1 MTRRKRP
8 PLTQK
13 REQYVDQRARGVLV
27 GKPLHYPAGVEDRY
41 RSELDRLI
49 RIMTRAY
56 EREMNALW
64 KELPPIAMDASLASQ
79 SRIALNKLKSQFAKL
94 FRDAAPSITE
104 RMLGGVDKA
113 SASSLK
119 ASLKELSGG
128 VTLKTDTMPAA
139 LAESMTAA
147 TAENVSLIKSV
158 AAQYHE
164 RIEGA
169 VMRSIQQGGEGRK
182 TIMEELENIGG
193 MSVRRAQIIARD
205 QTAKATTASNSVR
218 AQELGIKKFRW
229 LHSGG
234 SAEPRK
240 SHVQA
245 SGKIFEYANPPHI
258 GDKGEAVLPGQAIAC
273 KCVAVP
279 LIEWGE
285 DDE

>member
-79 SRIALNKLKSQFAKL
+79 SRIALNKLKGQFAKL

-119 ASLKELSGG
+119 SSLKELSGG

-182 TIMEELENIGG
+182 TIMEELGNIGG

-205 QTAKATTASNSVR
+205 QTAKATTANNAFR

-229 LHSGG
+229 QHSGG
-234 SAEPRK
+234 GVDKRIK
-240 SHVQA
+240 HVQA

-258 GDKGEAVLPGQAIAC
+258 GDKGEAVLPGQAISCRCIAIP
-273 KCVAVP
+273 VV
-279 LIEWGE
+279 EWGD